1 MMNTDKIKV
10 RTNRVVFAGKS
21 AFALTYHNLQKINTG
36 TTGMIVESYIDTQLK
51 IVVYVIRF
59 SVGDEHLFA
68 YMSENS
74 FEQIED

>member
-1 MMNTDKIKV
+1 MLNTDKIKV
-10 RTNRVVFAGKS
+10 RTNRVDFAGKS
-21 AFALTYHNLQKINTG
+21 AFALTFHNLQKIDTG
-36 TTGMIVESYIDTQLK
+36 SIGTIVESYIDTQLK

-59 SVGDEHLFA
+59 SDGDGHLFA